1 MEAAALKCPNG
12 DGELKQVRAPA
23 RLGMELLLDQCG
35 GCGGIWFDRFE
46 LFQLNESQAAA
57 IDRVD
62 NSSFR
67 FPAGAVDEPH
77 CPRCGRALFAFKDP
91 NIPANI
97 QMFICGDCEGIW
109 LNHGLLAEYASFRLE
124 RGHQPPDPQKAAEYE
139 AMLAVH
145 QGNMDFWRGMES
157 YGRALSE
164 RVDPLTMLPLEGS
177 AADKERIDRAHDAAF
192 TFAGWAM
199 RLLFGW
205 L

>member
-12 DGELKQVRAPA
+12 DGDLKPVRAPA

-35 GCGGIWFDRFE
+35 SCGGIWFDRFE
-46 LFQLNESQAAA
+46 LFQLNESQAAS
-57 IDRVD
+57 IDRMD
-62 NSSFR
+62 DSTFR
-67 FPAGAVDEPH
+67 FPAGTAEEPP
-77 CPRCGRALFAFKDP
+77 CPRCGRALFTFKDP

-109 LNHGLLAEYASFRLE
+109 LNHGLLAEYASFRME
-124 RGHQPPDPQKAAEYE
+124 RGHQPPDPKKAAEYE
-139 AMLAVH
+139 AMLAAH

-157 YGRALSE
+157 YGRALSA
-164 RVDPLTMLPLEGS
+164 RVDPLTMLPLDGTPAQKAS
-177 AADKERIDRAHDAAF
+177 IDRAHDAAF